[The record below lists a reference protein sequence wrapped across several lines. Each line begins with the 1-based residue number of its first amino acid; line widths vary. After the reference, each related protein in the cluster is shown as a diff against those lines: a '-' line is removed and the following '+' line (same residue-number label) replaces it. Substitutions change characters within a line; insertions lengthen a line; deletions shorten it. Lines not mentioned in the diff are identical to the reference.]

1 MARKQYYG
9 IKYPF
14 KSDGDEKFFVDTN
27 DSVMEKVR
35 SQLIHTIFTPK
46 LQRLRKPQFGT
57 DLIKYIFEQDD
68 SVTWEAVKNEV
79 SEAVK
84 RWVPNCTLSGIDV
97 VKSEQD
103 EHEIF
108 VRLKYSV
115 QEGNK
120 VSSDSVVVEL

>member
-1 MARKQYYG
+1 M
-9 IKYPF
+9 
-14 KSDGDEKFFVDTN
+14 
-27 DSVMEKVR
+27 
-35 SQLIHTIFTPK
+35 
-46 LQRLRKPQFGT
+46 
-57 DLIKYIFEQDD
+57 
-68 SVTWEAVKNEV
+68 
-79 SEAVK
+79 K

>member
-35 SQLIHTIFTPK
+35 SQLIHTVFTPK

-68 SVTWEAVKNEV
+68 SVTW
-79 SEAVK
+79 EAVK